1 MSRSVSSDLK
11 MLQKTNKQMNARIH
25 YFGGYKCLGK
35 VMAQCFDWAAFMS
48 CGLNGVES
56 KVNYLYLNMPMYKYG
71 YVYLN
76 IHVHVYQLTQGS
88 LKPKECKIFL
98 SSSVS

>member
-56 KVNYLYLNMPMYKYG
+56 KVNYLFKYG
-71 YVYLN
+71 Y
-76 IHVHVYQLTQGS
+76 VYQLTQGS